1 MTLSRTASAVFSLA
15 CAVVVQ
21 ACSGAAS
28 TTSDVAIARAQ
39 ALLQPG
45 QPAALQA
52 QAAPRD
58 TFIVRRT
65 EPLKPDQVGQFHI
78 RFDRAYQGV
87 PVAGG
92 DIIVHLMPDG
102 TLTNVTSMLT
112 APLDLPTVTPRMQRD
127 EALSQAL
134 ESFRKKGREAT
145 TSAELT
151 VAAWTLV
158 APAPTL
164 TWRVEV
170 VGTYCQHPS
179 RMQYWFDALSG
190 QLLNQH
196 DEQESALPMTCQE

>member
-1 MTLSRTASAVFSLA
+1 MTLSRTASAVFALA
-15 CAVVVQ
+15 CAVAAQ
-21 ACSGAAS
+21 ACCSATS
-28 TTSDVAIARAQ
+28 TTSDAAIARAQ

-52 QAAPRD
+52 HASARD
-58 TFIVRRT
+58 TFTVRRA

-102 TLTNVTSMLT
+102 TLTNVTTTLS
-112 APLDLPTVTPRMQRD
+112 APLNLATVTPRMQR
-127 EALSQAL
+127 EQALSQAL
-134 ESFRKKGREAT
+134 ESFRKKGREDST
-145 TSAELT
+145 NVELM
-151 VAAWTLV
+151 VAAWTMI

-170 VGTYCQHPS
+170 VGAYCQHPS
-179 RMQYWFDALSG
+179 RMQYWFDAMSG
-190 QLLNQH
+190 QLLNRH
-196 DEQESALPMTCQE
+196 DEQESLVPMTCKD

>member
-15 CAVVVQ
+15 CAIAVQ
-21 ACSGAAS
+21 ACSAATS
-28 TTSDVAIARAQ
+28 TPSDVAIARAQ

-45 QPAALQA
+45 QPAARQA
-52 QAAPRD
+52 QASAHD
-58 TFIVRRT
+58 TFTVRRA

-102 TLTNVTSMLT
+102 ALTNVTTTLS
-112 APLDLPTVTPRMQRD
+112 APVNLATVTPQMQR
-127 EALSQAL
+127 EQALSQAL
-134 ESFRKKGREAT
+134 ESFRKKGREDS
-145 TSAELT
+145 TSAELV
-151 VAAWTLV
+151 VAAWTMI

-170 VGTYCQHPS
+170 VGSYCQHPS
-179 RMQYWFDALSG
+179 RMQYWFDAMSG
-190 QLLNQH
+190 RLLHRH
-196 DEQESALPMTCQE
+196 DEQESALPMTCAD